1 MQQVTTNRI
10 YNLHCKKDK
19 ICSICLDESRITTK
33 DCFATICGHIF
44 HEKCIKR
51 HFAVV
56 SQKCPICNHM
66 QNNQYLIEL
75 EELDAREFNPQL
87 VKQIENYDAI
97 KILIENDIE
106 VIVGYDMLIYAADMG
121 KLNVVKFII
130 KQLEF
135 DSLEFDKAFVAA
147 ASNNHV
153 HIMEY
158 LINYDASLRTHD

>member
-1 MQQVTTNRI
+1 
-10 YNLHCKKDK
+10 
-19 ICSICLDESRITTK
+19 
-33 DCFATICGHIF
+33 
-44 HEKCIKR
+44 
-51 HFAVV
+51 
-56 SQKCPICNHM
+56 M

-147 ASNNHV
+147 ASNIRELVEISAHAVTLSTSLITTISSTFFINAQV
-153 HIMEY
+153 APFVNATMEG
-158 LINYDASLRTHD
+158 LCVTRII